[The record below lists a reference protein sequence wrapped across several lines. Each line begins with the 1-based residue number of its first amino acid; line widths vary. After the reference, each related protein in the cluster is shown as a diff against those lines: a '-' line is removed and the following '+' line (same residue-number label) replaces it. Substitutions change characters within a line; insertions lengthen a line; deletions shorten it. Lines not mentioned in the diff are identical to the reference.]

1 MSEDVIHNDST
12 LITNKNESHKN
23 VFSSVFGICS
33 NETEDSVSSYHRNNI
48 HKKKYQFIEKDSMI
62 NELDEKIQN
71 CWIEKTF
78 KIRECIKF
86 IPSSNEKDKCCC
98 GNYSSFHSHKALS
111 RFTTAIINKKFP
123 KTVNNKKWS
132 ILEHTEIKN
141 TDSYGTIEFQGG
153 NHAHKAYYCR
163 VGFDSNPKD
172 ILYLMEKIWKLETP
186 NLVITVHGGM
196 TNFEIQQK
204 LGKVFREGLLKAAQT
219 TGAWIITS
227 GIDSGVVRHVAKAL
241 DDAGIS
247 ARMRSKIV
255 LLGIAPYG
263 LLSNREKFIGKNIVI
278 PIDYQPYSIRNNYT
292 MLNDRHS
299 YFLLVDNGTVG
310 RYGADMILRK
320 RFENYLT
327 LPSNISYPAK
337 RIPIVCVILEGGIC
351 TLESALQY
359 VTSKPPCPI
368 IVCDGSGRISDLL
381 SFAQKNL
388 LPNGSLPPTTRN
400 DLENLIRKI
409 FNADPN
415 TAHEILNNIMKC
427 VNQKDLLTI
436 YRYGEEGS
444 KDVDYAILTA
454 ILRGQNL
461 SPIDQLYL
469 TLSWNRVDI
478 ARSHIFVKNKE
489 FNSNDLYS
497 TLMDALL
504 LERIDFVKLLF
515 ENGVNLSKFLTVTR
529 LERLYNFDKQEI
541 LSLLQF
547 LIGSQTESKRYKNL
561 TLFDIG
567 IIIEKLMGNAYR
579 SNYTTRQHKSR
590 NTILNKSKS
599 NLFPSSNSKIG
610 SLVLSSG
617 NCSTNSIFYNGKNET
632 LKETDFGGKNNY
644 IQNQSIESKKEVDFS
659 FPLNE
664 LMIWVILTK
673 RHELAKFLW
682 QYGEEAMA
690 RSLIAIRLYKGMA
703 KVASDDY
710 TALEVSTIL
719 REHANDFKKLSLEL
733 LDHCYQQ
740 DDRQTKKML
749 TTQLPNWGHH
759 TCLSL
764 AFLANNKEFLAH
776 PCCQILLAELWYGGL
791 RFRSQ
796 SNIKV
801 IAAVLFP
808 PTILLL
814 DFKSSAYNL
823 PNNISYK
830 KKDLS
835 LNESDYLINN
845 YRNINGNVVTT
856 FSEENEIE
864 DENYYRYPS
873 REHLSQ
879 KRRSV
884 VSLTYNSLFPEGQ
897 WGWRKL
903 LGKKE
908 NYNIKNS
915 DETDKINISYTDKQK
930 DCTYINSSN
939 LEKKIDGHEKLSLG
953 DKIYHW
959 IILLFY
965 KLLLFYRAPITSF
978 WIWVLSFSVF
988 LTTLTFILLVELPA
1002 EPSIYE
1008 WYIFINVIAITLEHL
1023 RKLLILESSSV
1034 MEKIRVFYN
1043 TTYWHILTATAV
1055 ITYFIGFS
1063 FRLHKDMIHTHGRI
1077 ILSIN
1082 SVFWY
1087 MKLFDFLSVH
1097 PKIGP
1102 YITMAGKM
1110 VLNMSYII
1118 VMLLVTLMAFGLSRQ
1133 AITYPH
1139 EKFNWL
1145 LVRNI
1150 FYKPYFMLYGEVY
1163 AGEIDTCGD
1172 EGTNCVP
1179 GGWIP
1184 PIIMTIFL
1192 LVANILLINM
1202 LIAIFNNIFT
1212 ITNAM
1217 SQQVWMFQRY
1227 SQVLEY
1233 QDTPIIPPPFTPLIH
1248 LYLIIS
1254 SIIKWSVRKKKNI
1267 KASTDFKKVKNM
1279 MPFTIKKIHM
1289 TNDELRRIH
1298 DFEEDCMDDL
1308 CRKKNSVVKKNC
1320 EIDNSHI
1327 YNENFEIM
1335 TGKIVELINENQNLK
1350 NNLNKI
1356 NEDLKNIEENQQFII
1371 QMVIQNRE
1379 KRKNSEA
1386 VNDNEIDYALTLED
1400 IEDPDSESDEPF
1412 MRSRIPTYVGDKI
1425 PLKHYVLPQYTSIT
1439 DGLSNKLRLREWHKL
1454 SLSRYSQ
1461 NDDQLGNEA
1470 NFDINVNEIKS
1481 SNFLSDMQDMM
1492 KINNDED
1499 NLYFNPL
1506 CPKVSCHHST
1516 SKNDNIL
1523 TTVPLQSS
1531 TKKQFD

>member
-1 MSEDVIHNDST
+1 MSESNIHHVSMLNINDKES
-12 LITNKNESHKN
+12 NKIG
-23 VFSSVFGICS
+23 FSSIFGVCS
-33 NETEDSVSSYHRNNI
+33 DGAEETISSYHRNNM
-48 HKKKYQFIEKDSMI
+48 HKKKYPFKEKDSMAKEF
-62 NELDEKIQN
+62 NDKIQN
-71 CWIEKTF
+71 CWIERTF

-98 GNYSSFHSHKALS
+98 GNYSSYHSHKALS
-111 RFTTAIINKKFP
+111 RFTTAIINKKYC
-123 KTVNNKKWS
+123 KTINNKKWN
-132 ILEHTEIKN
+132 ILEHTETKN
-141 TDSYGTIEFQGG
+141 TDSYGTIEFQGE

-163 VGFDSNPKD
+163 IGFDSNPKD
-172 ILYLMEKIWKLETP
+172 ILYLMENIWKLEAP
-186 NLVITVHGGM
+186 NLIITIHGGM
-196 TNFEIQQK
+196 SNFEVQQK

-247 ARMRSKIV
+247 ARMRSKII

-263 LLSNREKFIGKNIVI
+263 LLSNREKFIGKNIVV
-278 PIDYQPYSIRNNYT
+278 PLDHQPYSIRNNYT

-320 RFENYLT
+320 RFENYL
-327 LPSNISYPAK
+327 SQGDNINYPVK
-337 RIPIVCVILEGGIC
+337 HVPIICVVLEGGIC

-359 VTSKPPCPI
+359 VTSKPPCPVV
-368 IVCDGSGRISDLL
+368 VCDGSGRISDLL
-381 SFAQKNL
+381 AFAQKNL
-388 LPNGSLPPTTRN
+388 LPNGLLSIPVRN
-400 DLENLIRKI
+400 DLENLIKKV
-409 FNADPN
+409 FNADQN
-415 TAHEILNNIMKC
+415 TAHQILNNIMKC
-427 VNQKDLLTI
+427 VNQRDLLTI
-436 YRYGEEGS
+436 YRYGDEGA

-461 SPIDQLYL
+461 SPMDQLYL
-469 TLSWNRVDI
+469 TLTWNRVDI
-478 ARSHIFVKNKE
+478 ARSHIFEKNKE
-489 FNSNDLYS
+489 FNSTVLYS

-515 ENGVNLSKFLTVTR
+515 ENGVNLCKFLTVTR
-529 LERLYNFDKQEI
+529 LEILYNFDKHEI

-547 LIGSQTESKRYKNL
+547 LIGTQAESKRHKNL

-579 SNYTTRQHKSR
+579 SNYTTRRFKSK
-590 NTILNKSKS
+590 NGISNKSKS
-599 NLFPSSNSKIG
+599 NFFPPNNSKMG
-610 SLVLSSG
+610 SLILSSG
-617 NCSTNSIFYNGKNET
+617 NCSTNSIFCNGRNET
-632 LKETDFGGKNNY
+632 LKETEFGGGNSY
-644 IQNQSIESKKEVDFS
+644 IPHDSMELKEEVDFS

-710 TALEVSTIL
+710 TALEVSAIL

-733 LDHCYQQ
+733 LEHCYQQ
-740 DDRQTKKML
+740 DDKQTRKML

-776 PCCQILLAELWYGGL
+776 PCCQVLLAELWYGGL

-814 DFKSSAYNL
+814 DFKSSACNL
-823 PNNISYK
+823 PNNISIE
-830 KKDLS
+830 KKDIHLVE
-835 LNESDYLINN
+835 NDNN
-845 YRNINGNVVTT
+845 YSTKNYGNNSENKITT
-856 FSEENEIE
+856 GMEEKEIE
-864 DENYYRYPS
+864 DENYFRFPS

-879 KRRSV
+879 KR
-884 VSLTYNSLFPEGQ
+884 Q
-897 WGWRKL
+897 WGWKKL
-903 LGKKE
+903 LGKNE
-908 NYNIKNS
+908 NYNLKDIEGSCTLNS
-915 DETDKINISYTDKQK
+915 PYIEKQK
-930 DCTYINSSN
+930 DYIYENSSN
-939 LEKKIDGHEKLSLG
+939 LENKSEKYQKLSLG
-953 DKIYHW
+953 KKFQHW

-978 WIWVLSFSVF
+978 WIWAISFVVF
-988 LTTLTFILLVELPA
+988 LTTFTFILLVELPE

-1008 WYIFINVIAITLEHL
+1008 WYIFVYVVSITLEHL
-1023 RKLLILESSSV
+1023 RKLLTLESSSV

-1043 TTYWHILTATAV
+1043 TTYWHILTATAI
-1055 ITYFIGFS
+1055 ITYFFGFA
-1063 FRLHKDMIHTHGRI
+1063 FRLNKEMIHTHGRI

-1082 SVFWY
+1082 SVFWH

-1233 QDTPIIPPPFTPLIH
+1233 EDTPIIPPPFTPLIH
-1248 LYLIIS
+1248 LYLIIRTL
-1254 SIIKWSVRKKKNI
+1254 IKWSVRKKNNI
-1267 KASTDFKKVKNM
+1267 TQTTGINKVKNM
-1279 MPFTIKKIHM
+1279 MPFAIKVHM
-1289 TNDELRRIH
+1289 TKDELRRIH

-1308 CRKKNSVVKKNC
+1308 CRKKNNLVKKKC
-1320 EIDNSHI
+1320 ETDNSNAYH
-1327 YNENFEIM
+1327 ENLEIM
-1335 TGKIVELINENQNLK
+1335 TGKIIELINENQNLK
-1350 NNLNKI
+1350 SNINKI
-1356 NEDLKNIEENQQFII
+1356 QEDLKNIEENQRFML

-1379 KRKNSEA
+1379 KRKSSGTTNDTDIKCTSTSE
-1386 VNDNEIDYALTLED
+1386 N
-1400 IEDPDSESDEPF
+1400 IEDPDSENDEPF
-1412 MRSRIPTYVGDKI
+1412 TRSLIPTYVGDKI
-1425 PLKHYVLPQYTSIT
+1425 PLRHHVLPQYTSIT

-1454 SLSRYSQ
+1454 SLSRFSQ
-1461 NDDQLGNEA
+1461 VDSQLGNEA

-1506 CPKVSCHHST
+1506 CHKVSCHHSNFT
-1516 SKNDNIL
+1516 VDNSP
-1523 TTVPLQSS
+1523 TTVFLQSS
-1531 TKKQFD
+1531 TKKELD

>member
-1 MSEDVIHNDST
+1 MNEDTIHHTSTINEQNQENDVFLSYFT
-12 LITNKNESHKN
+12 ITNGGENEE
-23 VFSSVFGICS
+23 G
-33 NETEDSVSSYHRNNI
+33 VSSYHRNNM
-48 HKKKYQFIEKDSMI
+48 HRKKFTFKEEDSLAKEFNEKM
-62 NELDEKIQN
+62 QN

-78 KIRECIKF
+78 KKRECIKF
-86 IPSSNEKDKCCC
+86 IPSVNENDKCCC
-98 GNYSSFHSHKALS
+98 GNYSSAHSHKALS
-111 RFTTAIINKKFP
+111 RFTTAVINKKYP
-123 KTVNNKKWS
+123 KTSNNKKWN
-132 ILEHTEIKN
+132 ILEHTEVWN
-141 TDSYGTIEFQGG
+141 TDAYGTIEFQGG

-163 VGFDSNPKD
+163 IGFDSNPKD
-172 ILYLMEKIWKLETP
+172 ILYLLEKIWKLEAP
-186 NLVITVHGGM
+186 NLIITIHGGM
-196 TNFEIQQK
+196 TNFEVQQK

-227 GIDSGVVRHVAKAL
+227 GVDSGVVRHVAKAL

-247 ARMRSKIV
+247 ARMRSKII
-255 LLGIAPYG
+255 LLGIAPFG
-263 LLSNREKFIGKNIVI
+263 LLSNREKFVGKNIVV
-278 PIDYQPYSIRNNYT
+278 PLDHQSYGVRNRHT

-310 RYGADMILRK
+310 RYGADMVLRK
-320 RFENYLT
+320 RFENYLSQEEGT
-327 LPSNISYPAK
+327 EGPPK
-337 RIPIVCVILEGGIC
+337 RIPIICVVLEGGIC
-351 TLESALQY
+351 TLESVLQY
-359 VTSKPPCPI
+359 LTSKPPCPV
-368 IVCDGSGRISDLL
+368 IVCDGSGRVSDLL
-381 SFAQKNL
+381 AFAQKNVL
-388 LPNGSLPPTTRN
+388 SNGSLSCSVRS
-400 DLENLIRKI
+400 DMENLIRKI
-409 FNADPN
+409 FNADKN
-415 TAHEILNNIMKC
+415 TAFQILNNLMKC

-436 YRYGEEGS
+436 YRYGEEGE

-454 ILRGQNL
+454 ILRGQKL
-461 SPIDQLYL
+461 TPMDQLYL
-469 TLSWNRVDI
+469 ALSWNRVDI
-478 ARSHIFVKNKE
+478 ARNHIFEKNKE
-489 FNSNDLYS
+489 FSSSVLYS
-497 TLMDALL
+497 ILMDALL
-504 LERIDFVKLLF
+504 FERVDFVKLLF
-515 ENGVNLSKFLTVTR
+515 ENGVNLSKFLTISR
-529 LERLYNFDKQEI
+529 LEVLYNFDKQEI

-547 LIGSQTESKRYKNL
+547 LIGTQAESKRYKNL

-579 SNYTTRQHKSR
+579 SNYTTRRFKPK
-590 NTILNKSKS
+590 NGNGNNGKTN
-599 NLFPSSNSKIG
+599 PVTASNSKVN
-610 SLVLSSG
+610 SCVFDSV
-617 NCSTNSIFYNGKNET
+617 NCSTNSICINSNNYKNGSV
-632 LKETDFGGKNNY
+632 KETDFGGKKNY
-644 IQNQSIESKKEVDFS
+644 IIQESEILKEEVDFV
-659 FPLNE
+659 FPFNE

-733 LDHCYQQ
+733 LEHCYQQ
-740 DDRQTKKML
+740 DDRQTRKML
-749 TTQLPNWGHH
+749 TTELPNWGHH

-776 PCCQILLAELWYGGL
+776 PCCQVLLAELWYGGL

-814 DFKSSAYNL
+814 DFKSSACNL
-823 PNNISYK
+823 PNNISSDK
-830 KKDLS
+830 HS
-835 LNESDYLINN
+835 LNVNDNLSDTTKYTNKKRECIVENGTDDDN
-845 YRNINGNVVTT
+845 YFR
-856 FSEENEIE
+856 F
-864 DENYYRYPS
+864 PS
-873 REHLSQ
+873 REHLGQ

-884 VSLTYNSLFPEGQ
+884 VSLTYNSLFSEGQ

-903 LGKKE
+903 LGRNTGKE
-908 NYNIKNS
+908 PDIKNVEE
-915 DETDKINISYTDKQK
+915 DGKVYNSYCNLKNNNAYVE
-930 DCTYINSSN
+930 CSN
-939 LEKKIDGHEKLSLG
+939 YEKKINNQEKLTNG
-953 DKIYHW
+953 EKFQHW

-965 KLLLFYRAPITSF
+965 KFLLFYRAPITSF
-978 WIWVLSFSVF
+978 WIWAISFVIF
-988 LTTLTFILLVELPA
+988 LTTLTFVLLIELPT
-1002 EPSIYE
+1002 EPSMYE
-1008 WYIFINVIAITLEHL
+1008 WYIFVYVVSITLEHL
-1023 RKLLILESSSV
+1023 RKLLTLESSSV

-1043 TTYWHILTATAV
+1043 TTYWHILTATAI
-1055 ITYFIGFS
+1055 ITYFFGFA
-1063 FRLHKDMIHTHGRI
+1063 FRMHSDMIHTHGRI
-1077 ILSIN
+1077 ILAVN
-1082 SVFWY
+1082 SVLWH

-1133 AITYPH
+1133 AIIYPH

-1233 QDTPIIPPPFTPLIH
+1233 DDTPIIPPPFTPLIH
-1248 LYLIIS
+1248 LYLAIRAFAT
-1254 SIIKWSVRKKKNI
+1254 WSVRKKDKMT
-1267 KASTDFKKVKNM
+1267 KATGLRKVKDM
-1279 MPFTIKKIHM
+1279 MPFAIKVHVTK
-1289 TNDELRRIH
+1289 DELRRVH

-1308 CRKKNSVVKKNC
+1308 CRKKNNLIKKNC
-1320 EIDNSHI
+1320 ENNSSDN
-1327 YNENFEIM
+1327 YYENLELM
-1335 TGKIVELINENQNLK
+1335 TGKMIELINENRNLK
-1350 NNLNKI
+1350 NNLNKLQ
-1356 NEDLKNIEENQQFII
+1356 EDLKNIEENQRFMV

-1379 KRKNSEA
+1379 KRRSSENA
-1386 VNDNEIDYALTLED
+1386 NDIEIKYTPTLED
-1400 IEDPDSESDEPF
+1400 IEDPDSENDEHVF
-1412 MRSRIPTYVGDKI
+1412 RSRVTTIAGDKM
-1425 PLKHYVLPQYTSIT
+1425 PARHHVLPQYTSIT

-1454 SLSRYSQ
+1454 SLSRYGQ
-1461 NDDQLGNEA
+1461 LDDQLGNEA

-1481 SNFLSDMQDMM
+1481 SSFLSDMQDMM
-1492 KINNDED
+1492 KINDDDED
-1499 NLYFNPL
+1499 NLYFNPP
-1506 CPKVSCHHST
+1506 CPKVISFPLNAT
-1516 SKNDNIL
+1516 IE
-1523 TTVPLQSS
+1523 TTPVFRKPS
-1531 TKKQFD
+1531 TKSMIE

>member
-1 MSEDVIHNDST
+1 MSEDTIHHITT
-12 LITNKNESHKN
+12 LNTSENESHN
-23 VFSSVFGICS
+23 NLFSSTFGVCS
-33 NETEDSVSSYHRNNI
+33 NGPDDTVNSYHRNNKN
-48 HKKKYQFIEKDSMI
+48 KKKYQFIEKDSMI

-111 RFTTAIINKKFP
+111 RFTTAVINKKYP
-123 KTVNNKKWS
+123 KSVNNKKWN
-132 ILEHTEIKN
+132 ILEHTECKS

-172 ILYLMEKIWKLETP
+172 ILYLMENIWKLETP
-186 NLVITVHGGM
+186 NLVITIHGGM
-196 TNFEIQQK
+196 TNFEVQQK

-227 GIDSGVVRHVAKAL
+227 GIDSGVVRHVARAL

-247 ARMRSKIV
+247 ARMRSKII

-278 PIDYQPYSIRNNYT
+278 PLDHQPYSVRNNYT

-310 RYGADMILRK
+310 RYGADMVLRK
-320 RFENYLT
+320 RFENYLS
-327 LPSNISYPAK
+327 LPNNLFYPAK
-337 RIPIVCVILEGGIC
+337 RIPIICVILEGGIC

-359 VTSKPPCPI
+359 VTSKPPCPV

-388 LPNGSLPPTTRN
+388 LQNGLLSPPVRN
-400 DLENLIRKI
+400 DLEILIKKI
-409 FNADPN
+409 FNADSN
-415 TAHEILNNIMKC
+415 TAHQILNTIMKC
-427 VNQKDLLTI
+427 VNQKDL
-436 YRYGEEGS
+436 GV
-444 KDVDYAILTA
+444 KDVDYTILTA

-478 ARSHIFVKNKE
+478 ARSHIFAKNKE
-489 FNSNDLYS
+489 FNSNVLYS

-504 LERIDFVKLLF
+504 LERVDFVKLLF
-515 ENGVNLSKFLTVTR
+515 ENGVNLSKFLTVSR
-529 LERLYNFDKQEI
+529 LETLYNFDKQEI

-547 LIGSQTESKRYKNL
+547 LIGTQAESKRYKNL

-579 SNYTTRQHKSR
+579 SNYTTRR
-590 NTILNKSKS
+590 YKSKNGIS
-599 NLFPSSNSKIG
+599 NKNKNNLFSSSNSKVG
-610 SLVLSSG
+610 SLILSSG
-617 NCSTNSIFYNGKNET
+617 NCSTNSIYFNGKNET
-632 LKETDFGGKNNY
+632 LKETDFGGRNNY
-644 IQNQSIESKKEVDFS
+644 IQHESTESKEEVDFS

-733 LDHCYQQ
+733 LEHCYQQ

-823 PNNISYK
+823 PNNISIK
-830 KKDLS
+830 KKDS
-835 LNESDYLINN
+835 QINENNHIINN
-845 YRNINGNVVTT
+845 YKNIDKNIRTT
-856 FSEENEIE
+856 FSEDNEIE
-864 DENYYRYPS
+864 DENYFSFPS
-873 REHLSQ
+873 REHLNQ

-897 WGWRKL
+897 CGWRRL

-908 NYNIKNS
+908 DSNEKDNKEIDQINSSNINQQ
-915 DETDKINISYTDKQK
+915 TD
-930 DCTYINSSN
+930 YIYVDSSN
-939 LEKKIDGHEKLSLG
+939 LEKKIDDNQKLSLG
-953 DKIYHW
+953 DKFQHW

-965 KLLLFYRAPITSF
+965 KFLLFYRAPITSF
-978 WIWVLSFSVF
+978 WIWAISFGVF
-988 LTTLTFILLVELPA
+988 LTTFTFVLLIEFPI
-1002 EPSIYE
+1002 EPTIYE
-1008 WYIFINVIAITLEHL
+1008 WYIFVYVISITLEHI
-1023 RKLLILESSSV
+1023 RKLLTLEGSSII
-1034 MEKIRVFYN
+1034 EKIRVFYN
-1043 TTYWHILTATAV
+1043 TTYWHILTSTA
-1055 ITYFIGFS
+1055 IMTYFIGFS
-1063 FRLHKDMIHTHGRI
+1063 FRLNKETIHTHGRI
-1077 ILSIN
+1077 ILSVN
-1082 SVFWY
+1082 SVFWH

-1248 LYLIIS
+1248 LYLIINTL
-1254 SIIKWSVRKKKNI
+1254 IKWSVRKKKNI
-1267 KASTDFKKVKNM
+1267 TTSTDYKKVKNM
-1279 MPFTIKKIHM
+1279 MPFAIKIHM
-1289 TNDELRRIH
+1289 TKDELRRIH

-1308 CRKKNSVVKKNC
+1308 CRKKNSLVKKNC
-1320 EIDNSHI
+1320 ETDNDT
-1327 YNENFEIM
+1327 YNENIEIM
-1335 TGKIVELINENQNLK
+1335 TGKIVELINDNQNLK

-1356 NEDLKNIEENQQFII
+1356 QEDLKNIEENQQFII

-1379 KRKNSEA
+1379 KRKNSEIQ
-1386 VNDNEIDYALTLED
+1386 NDKEIDCKSTLDD
-1400 IEDPDSESDEPF
+1400 IEDPDSENDEPF
-1412 MRSRIPTYVGDKI
+1412 MRSRLPTYVGDKI

-1461 NDDQLGNEA
+1461 IDDQLGNEA

-1506 CPKVSCHHST
+1506 CPKVSCHHSNP
-1516 SKNDNIL
+1516 KNDNIL